1 MKLRADVLLVERG
14 LASSRT
20 QAQALILSGRVFS
33 GERRVEKAGETLPV
47 DAELGVRGGR
57 RFVSR
62 GGDKLDGA
70 LEDLDL
76 EVRGAVVVDIGAST
90 GGFTDCVLRRGAVA
104 VYAVD
109 VGHGQLAQQLRDDP
123 RVIVMERT
131 NARHLSSASF
141 PRRIDLV
148 VVDASFI
155 GIEKLM
161 PAIAAILPPTG
172 RLLALVKPQF
182 EAGRDAARRARGVI
196 RDPEV
201 RSSAISSAKT
211 AIDAAGFE
219 ILGECDSRVPG
230 PKGNVER
237 FVLATR
243 LDAQSTS
250 TQTS

>member
-1 MKLRADVLLVERG
+1 MKLRADVALVERA
-14 LASSRT
+14 LAASRT
-20 QAQALILSGRVFS
+20 QAQALILAGRVFS
-33 GERRVEKAGETLPV
+33 GERRVEKAGELLAD
-47 DAELGVRGGR
+47 DAELQVRGAP

-62 GGDKLDGA
+62 GGDKLEGA
-70 LEDLDL
+70 LTEL
-76 EVRGAVVVDIGAST
+76 AVDVADQVVLDIGAST
-90 GGFTDCVLRRGAVA
+90 GGFTDCVLQHGVSR

-109 VGHGQLAQQLRDDP
+109 VGHGQLAQKLRADP
-123 RVIVMERT
+123 RVVVMERT
-131 NARHLSSASF
+131 NARHLSAASF
-141 PRRIDLV
+141 PEPIGLV

-161 PAIAAILPPTG
+161 PAISAILPRAG

-201 RSSAISSAKT
+201 RSAAIAEARA
-211 AIDAAGFE
+211 AIEAAGFDV
-219 ILGECDSRVPG
+219 LSECDSRVAG

-243 LDAQSTS
+243 LA
-250 TQTS
+250 